1 MELIHEYLAQRKQ
14 EFYGL
19 DWRPRNLFLA
29 GQVQN
34 IYSDAYQFYLDLV
47 DLPLRE
53 EIGGAQLVEWRKQ
66 IRWALESARKNRQ
79 MDHQVFVE
87 AIAKVYSFGNL
98 IFRRL
103 RKSALSR

>member
-1 MELIHEYLAQRKQ
+1 MESIHEYLAGRKH

-29 GQVQN
+29 GQVQE
-34 IYSDAYQFYLDLV
+34 IYSDAYQVYLDLV
-47 DLPLRE
+47 DLPLHE
-53 EIGGAQLVEWRKQ
+53 AVGGAQLVKWRKA

-79 MDHQVFVE
+79 MDHQAFIG
-87 AIAKVYSFGNL
+87 AIAQVYSFCNR

-103 RKSALSR
+103 RKSELSG

>member
-1 MELIHEYLAQRKQ
+1 MESIHEYLAERKS

-19 DWRPRNLFLA
+19 DWRPRNLFLS
-29 GQVQN
+29 GQVQE

-47 DLPLRE
+47 DLPLHE
-53 EIGGAQLVEWRKQ
+53 EVGGAQLVEWRKQ

-79 MDHQVFVE
+79 MDHQSFIG
-87 AIAKVYSFGNL
+87 AIARVYEFGNR

-103 RKSALSR
+103 RKSELSR